1 METDRD
7 AAAAAG
13 WAGSRRAEGGHSD
26 RGGPDGSGHSVVSL
40 TTLAVIVAVCAIL
53 SLARELFLPL
63 ALGML
68 FAFILT
74 PVVNFLRRRGLGDR
88 PAVILTVLAAAV
100 LVGSFVLIV
109 TFQLSQIGANLPLYQ
124 GNVLSK
130 VDTLLETGKDS
141 TIVSH
146 LRGMIDNISA
156 RVEQQIAA
164 VPAADTAMK
173 VEVVEQTSLIEWL
186 TGVILPALGPVVAF
200 GVIFVVVVFALLERA
215 ALRDRLVQLIG
226 GTDILATS
234 RLLAEAGSRVS
245 TYLGAQL
252 LVNVIYAVP
261 IWLGLVLIGVP
272 NALFFGI
279 VTLVM
284 RFVPYIGSAISALL
298 PLVMALAVSPGWSLV
313 LWTAVLFLVVE
324 LVTSNVIEP
333 FFYGQRTGVSP
344 LAVIVSA
351 MFWTWLWGPLGLII
365 ATPLT
370 VCLVVIGHHVPSLRL
385 FSIMLGDKP
394 VLEESA
400 QLYDRLLAGHA
411 FAFTESAALTTSER
425 YLSEY
430 YDRTALPALAL
441 AQADHEAG
449 LLTDFQTDRIARA
462 AHRLAE
468 DLETVVEDEL
478 AESGEAGE
486 GAGAPPE
493 EAAGGEGATLLNNG
507 VLDGLGRRVA
517 VIGARTVLDDVG
529 ARMVA
534 QAVRAEGAE
543 AIALPHHADPAGAL
557 ESFGPGVV
565 VIATLDGTVHRAVGW
580 RVRRLRRRFPALTVG
595 IGLWPAAASGTEKQR
610 DAEAGGAAGG
620 ADFVARG
627 MEALLARAFAGG
639 AERPARAGTG
649 GGAGAGA
656 GGKARAPRR

>member
-1 METDRD
+1 MDTDKEAARD
-7 AAAAAG
+7 AAAG
-13 WAGSRRAEGGHSD
+13 WAGGTKAAADGSGSHAEGA
-26 RGGPDGSGHSVVSL
+26 GHSVVSL
-40 TTLAVIVAVCAIL
+40 TTLAVIVAVCVIL

-74 PVVNFLRRRGLGDR
+74 PVVNFLRRSGLGDR
-88 PAVILTVLAAAV
+88 PAVILTVFAAAV
-100 LVGSFVLIV
+100 LVGAFVLII
-109 TFQLSQIGANLPLYQ
+109 TIQLSQIGANLPLYQ

-130 VDTLLETGKDS
+130 VDTLLETGQDS
-141 TIVSH
+141 TLVSH
-146 LRGMIDNISA
+146 LRGMIENISA

-164 VPAADTAMK
+164 APAADTAMK
-173 VEVVEQTSLIEWL
+173 VEVVEQTSLREWL
-186 TGVILPALGPVVAF
+186 TGVIIPALSPVAAF
-200 GVIFVVVVFALLERA
+200 GLIFVVVVFALLERA

-226 GTDILATS
+226 GTNILATS

-261 IWLGLVLIGVP
+261 IWLGLALIGVP
-272 NALFFGI
+272 NALFFGL

-298 PLVMALAVSPGWSLV
+298 PLVMALAVSPGWSMM

-324 LVTSNVIEP
+324 FVTSNVIEP

-344 LAVIVSA
+344 FAVIVSA

-449 LLTDFQTDRIARA
+449 LLTDFQADRIARA
-462 AHRLAE
+462 AYRLAE
-468 DLETVVEDEL
+468 ELESVVEDEL
-478 AESGEAGE
+478 AESGEEAGE
-486 GAGAPPE
+486 PAPAGAEEGVSGPK
-493 EAAGGEGATLLNNG
+493 EAAAETVTLLNNG
-507 VLDGLGRRVA
+507 ALDGAGHRVA
-517 VIGARTVLDDVG
+517 VIGARTVLDD
-529 ARMVA
+529 AAAQMVA
-534 QAVRAEGAE
+534 QAVRAKGAE
-543 AIALPHHADPAGAL
+543 AIALPHHADPAVTLG
-557 ESFGPGVV
+557 SFGGGAV
-565 VIATLDGTVHRAVGW
+565 VIATLDGSVHRAVVW
-580 RVRRLRRRFPALTVG
+580 RVRRLRRRFPGLRVG
-595 IGLWPAAASGTEKQR
+595 IGLWPATADGAGATGA
-610 DAEAGGAAGG
+610 DATGPAVGAEAGG

-627 MEALLARAFAGG
+627 MEAVLGEAFATG
-639 AERPARAGTG
+639 PARRG
-649 GGAGAGA
+649 
-656 GGKARAPRR
+656 